1 MAQVCSM
8 APGIREL
15 RYRMVIT
22 IHAGC
27 CLGLAPSTESPGRDA
42 VIVYSM
48 KAEVVLISFY

>member
-1 MAQVCSM
+1 M

-27 CLGLAPSTESPGRDA
+27 CLGLAPSMESPGRDA